1 MSEKKK
7 VPLLPALLVAVL
19 SFGGFVGVATLFS
32 SNTSGLIPI
41 SFAKDGEDDGGD
53 DGDKDEDK
61 DEDKD
66 DDKESKSEKKAK
78 EEAKKKAE
86 RDRETAKKAAERSRE
101 SSDDTDE
108 DDDMVNG
115 VKVRGD
121 GSVDDDGKDEDEN
134 EVEDM
139 DDDSVT
145 GRDDDMDDDN
155 GMYKDRTKTLSKLD
169 KELAEAEKDILEKQ
183 AEGVD
188 VTAALARLAEAKAK
202 AATVGGVF
210 DSNDLEAAKQLSKE
224 VKKLAHFASH
234 DDLHDAKEVAE
245 DVAKVAKRIS
255 QTNGKIALLE
265 AVGGDSSPFKSTL
278 ASYESD
284 LAALKATI
292 SAGGYDLGMMEDS
305 LDALE
310 RKVKRL
316 KSGIEG
322 TIYALGGTDSELDD
336 DLEDESDDISEHL
349 NDVADI
355 EDDSVGRAIRFIADD
370 HKDAT
375 KKIGETVKEVDKRNP
390 VLQALFGASDTDL
403 NSLEQE
409 IAANK
414 TRTESLLKA
423 AEAVED
429 QDMKSIILDQVE
441 VLKAQT
447 TKLQNFVEG
456 QRDRLSLL
464 GWFFNIGK

>member
-1 MSEKKK
+1 MFEKKK
-7 VPLLPALLVAVL
+7 IALLPALLVAVL
-19 SFGGFVGVATLFS
+19 SFGGFIGAATIFS
-32 SNTSGLIPI
+32 GSTSGLIPV
-41 SFAKDGEDDGGD
+41 SFAKDGEDDD
-53 DGDKDEDK
+53 DEDEDK

-66 DDKESKSEKKAK
+66 DDKDDDKKSKSEKKAK

-86 RDRETAKKAAERSRE
+86 RDREAAKKAAERSRE
-101 SSDDTDE
+101 SSDDDE

-121 GSVDDDGKDEDEN
+121 GSVDDDDKDEDED
-134 EVEDM
+134 EDK
-139 DDDSVT
+139 DDDSVS
-145 GRDDDMDDDN
+145 GRDDDDMDDDN
-155 GMYKDRTKTLSKLD
+155 GMYKDRAKTLSKLE
-169 KELAEAEKDILEKQ
+169 KELAEAEEDILEKQ

-234 DDLHDAKEVAE
+234 DDLHDAKEIAK
-245 DVAKVAKRIS
+245 DVADVAKRIS

-278 ASYESD
+278 ASYESE
-284 LAALKATI
+284 LTALKATI

-305 LDALE
+305 LEVLE
-310 RKVKRL
+310 RKIKRL
-316 KSGIEG
+316 KSSIEG
-322 TIYALGGTDSELDD
+322 AIYALGGTDSELDD
-336 DLEDESDDISEHL
+336 DLEDESDDIAERL
-349 NDVADI
+349 NDVAGI

-370 HKDAT
+370 HRDAT

-390 VLQALFGASDTDL
+390 ILQALFGASDADL

-441 VLKAQT
+441 VLKEQT
-447 TKLQNFVEG
+447 AKLQNFVGG
-456 QRDRLSLL
+456 QRNRLSLL

>member
-7 VPLLPALLVAVL
+7 VALLPALLVAVL
-19 SFGGFVGVATLFS
+19 SFGGFIGAATIFS
-32 SNTSGLIPI
+32 GNTSGLIPV
-41 SFAKDGEDDGGD
+41 SFAKDGEDDGD
-53 DGDKDEDK
+53 EDEDKDKDEDE
-61 DEDKD
+61 DEDK
-66 DDKESKSEKKAK
+66 E
-78 EEAKKKAE
+78 
-86 RDRETAKKAAERSRE
+86 
-101 SSDDTDE
+101 
-108 DDDMVNG
+108 
-115 VKVRGD
+115 
-121 GSVDDDGKDEDEN
+121 
-134 EVEDM
+134 
-139 DDDSVT
+139 DDSVS
-145 GRDDDMDDDN
+145 GRDDDDMDDDN
-155 GMYKDRTKTLSKLD
+155 NNGMYKDRAKTLSKLD
-169 KELAEAEKDILEKQ
+169 KELAEAEKEILEKQ
-183 AEGVD
+183 AEGAD

-202 AATVGGVF
+202 AATVGGAF

-224 VKKLAHFASH
+224 VKKLAHFARN

-245 DVAKVAKRIS
+245 DVAKVAKRIT

-284 LAALKATI
+284 LAALKVTI
-292 SAGGYDLGMMEDS
+292 SAGGYDLGMMEES

-310 RKVKRL
+310 RKIKRL

-336 DLEDESDDISEHL
+336 DLEDESDDIAEHL

-390 VLQALFGASDTDL
+390 VLQALFGASDSDL
-403 NSLEQE
+403 SNLEQE

-464 GWFFNIGK
+464 GWFFNIGKK